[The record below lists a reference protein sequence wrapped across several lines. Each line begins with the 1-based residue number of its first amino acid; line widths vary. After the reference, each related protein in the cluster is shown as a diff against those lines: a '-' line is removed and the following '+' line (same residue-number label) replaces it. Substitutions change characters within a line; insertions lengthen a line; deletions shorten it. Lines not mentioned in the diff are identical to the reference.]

1 MKNYENKKKA
11 IKAVRIILCCLKI
24 ESGYNFQKQCHGM
37 TSLYRVTHCID
48 VGNTRDCE
56 WWGFRHGEWTRKVE
70 RENSV
75 LLNYTIILE
84 IEKECWSNML
94 MFKLLQLLIKNKS
107 WKQNF
112 CDFFLLSSRFL
123 KKKKFQLH
131 HWHFHDLA
139 VLYLLKPCSL
149 QQFGLIIIHCDLLTQ
164 IYKFVEHK
172 YIWINRV
179 WIRVSINF

>member
-1 MKNYENKKKA
+1 MYKYHSTSYMWPITWLNEYNLDMRKFKNWKWKIMKIKKKA

-112 CDFFLLSSRFL
+112 CDFFLLSSRF
-123 KKKKFQLH
+123 KKKKKIP
-131 HWHFHDLA
+131 A
-139 VLYLLKPCSL
+139 PSL
-149 QQFGLIIIHCDLLTQ
+149 TFSWFGR
-164 IYKFVEHK
+164 FVSAETM
-172 YIWINRV
+172 
-179 WIRVSINF
+179 